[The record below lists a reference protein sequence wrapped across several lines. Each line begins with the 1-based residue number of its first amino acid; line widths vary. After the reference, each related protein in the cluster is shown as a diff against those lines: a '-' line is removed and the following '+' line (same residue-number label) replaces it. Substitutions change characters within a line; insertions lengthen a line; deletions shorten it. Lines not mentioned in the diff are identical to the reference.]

1 MSPTRNM
8 ARISTIVDPGKLGDD
23 YCSFLLHSLHRK
35 SGSFPKGFHSNQKR
49 FGIGRKCSL
58 CYGAALPQPN
68 VEHPKRTAQ
77 KTRTFG
83 FINSFDIS
91 KPEFIKKQN

>member
-8 ARISTIVDPGKLGDD
+8 ARISTIVDLGKLGDG
-23 YCSFLLHSLHRK
+23 YCSLLLHSLHRK
-35 SGSFPKGFHSNQKR
+35 SGSFPKVFHSNQKR
-49 FGIGRKCSL
+49 FGIGRRQRSL

-77 KTRTFG
+77 KT
-83 FINSFDIS
+83 
-91 KPEFIKKQN
+91 